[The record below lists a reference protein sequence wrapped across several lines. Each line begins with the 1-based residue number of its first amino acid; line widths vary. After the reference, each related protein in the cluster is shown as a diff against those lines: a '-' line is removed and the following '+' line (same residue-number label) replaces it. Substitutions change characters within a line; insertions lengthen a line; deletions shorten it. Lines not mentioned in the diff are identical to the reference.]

1 MVEGVPSHATH
12 FQWGDPDLPQVC
24 HPFDLIGR
32 FSAVHC
38 LNCQKRL
45 DVHQPDADLPYR
57 MLATCEACKSWHVVH
72 CDPIEPRA
80 LITLLPEPFLNGEK
94 AFD

>member
-1 MVEGVPSHATH
+1 MQPISSGETPISLRYVTLSISSEG
-12 FQWGDPDLPQVC
+12 L
-24 HPFDLIGR
+24 
-32 FSAVHC
+32 SAVHC

-57 MLATCEACKSWHVVH
+57 MLATCEACKSWHVVN